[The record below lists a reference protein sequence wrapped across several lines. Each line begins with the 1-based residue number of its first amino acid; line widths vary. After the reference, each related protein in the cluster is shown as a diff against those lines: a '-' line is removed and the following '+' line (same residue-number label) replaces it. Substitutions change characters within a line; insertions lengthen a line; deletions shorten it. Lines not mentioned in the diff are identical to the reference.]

1 MSRPFVRGITSSF
14 VLKLKDLVLQRTMI
28 EDPGADILMTVKLCV
43 DLAGHNE
50 ASWSA
55 S

>member
-14 VLKLKDLVLQRTMI
+14 VLKLKDLVLQRMKI
-28 EDPGADILMTVKLCV
+28 EDPGPDILMTAKLCV

-50 ASWSA
+50 ASRSA

>member
-14 VLKLKDLVLQRTMI
+14 VPKLKDLVLQRMKI